1 MLMRL
6 FLLFTLVPLIEV
18 MLLVRIGRWLGA
30 GPTLLLVVG
39 TGAAGAWLARREG
52 LRSWR
57 AVQAE
62 LAHGHLPT
70 DQLVHAVIILVA
82 GIVLITPGVI
92 TDVLGLLLLISS
104 VRSGLIV
111 QLRNS
116 FAQQIKRGNFT
127 VKTATPFSNE
137 SFEETGRQERHGSAW
152 PSGREIVVEDESN
165 PDR

>member
-1 MLMRL
+1 MRL

-62 LAHGHLPT
+62 LARGHLPT
-70 DQLVHAVIILVA
+70 DHLVHAVIILVA

-92 TDVLGLLLLISS
+92 TDVLGLLLLIPP

-116 FAQQIKRGNFT
+116 FTHQIKRGNFT

-137 SFEETGRQERHGSAW
+137 SFEEMGREERHGSAW